1 MQYGTMCNADFM
13 SVEDIINYARR
24 AEEIGLDIIWL
35 PELMGRDP
43 FVMASIILGNT
54 ASINVGTAIANM
66 YARDARATK
75 SAALSLADAYDNRFE
90 LGLGLSNP
98 VGVVP
103 RGHEW
108 LPPVRKAT
116 DFLDLY
122 DAADIF
128 FKHNASVPRYLAA
141 HGPKLMDLA
150 AERLDGAYT
159 YLQTVEY
166 SKEAKAK
173 LGNKKLHLMQPT
185 IFAADPTSARELAR
199 KAISIY
205 MPLKNYHRAWRE
217 RGFSDTDFADGGSDE
232 FIDALIAWGDKQ
244 RILARYTEQA
254 EAGID
259 QIIVIPAGIN
269 LQEDTGWTTFKEVIA
284 P

>member
-13 SVEDIINYARR
+13 VGDQMIEYAKR
-24 AEEIGLDIIWL
+24 AEDIGLDIIWL

-43 FVMASIILGNT
+43 FVVAGLLLEATSTIR
-54 ASINVGTAIANM
+54 VGTAIANM

-75 SAALSLADAYDNRFE
+75 SAAFTLADAYDNRFE

-108 LPPVRKAT
+108 LPPVQKARE
-116 DFLDLY
+116 FLDLY
-122 DAADIF
+122 DEADLF
-128 FKHNASVPRYLAA
+128 FKHEASVPRYLAA

-150 AERLDGAYT
+150 AARLDGAYT
-159 YLQTVEY
+159 YLQTVDY
-166 SKEAKAK
+166 SREAKRK
-173 LGNKKLHLMQPT
+173 LGDKKLHLMQPT
-185 IFAADPTSARELAR
+185 IFSSEPSAAREMAR

-217 RGFSDTDFADGGSDE
+217 RGFSDSDFADGGSDD
-232 FIDALIAWGDKQ
+232 FVDALIAWGDRE
-244 RILARYTEQA
+244 RILSRYNQQGQ
-254 EAGID
+254 AGID
-259 QIIVIPAGIN
+259 QIIIIPAGLN
-269 LQEDTGWTTFKEVIA
+269 LKEDSGWSALKEVITS
-284 P
+284 

>member
-1 MQYGTMCNADFM
+1 MQYGTMCSADFM
-13 SVEDIINYARR
+13 SLDQAIDYAKRAEDIGI
-24 AEEIGLDIIWL
+24 DIVWL

-43 FVMASIILGNT
+43 FVVASLMLEATNT
-54 ASINVGTAIANM
+54 IKIGSAIANM

-75 SAALSLADAYDNRFE
+75 SAAFTLADAYNNRFE

-108 LPPVRKAT
+108 LPPLKKARE
-116 DFLDLY
+116 FLDLY
-122 DAADIF
+122 DEADLYF
-128 FKHNASVPRYLAA
+128 QHEATVPRYLAA

-159 YLQTVEY
+159 YLQPVSY

-173 LGNKKLHLMQPT
+173 LGDKKLHLMQPT
-185 IFAADPTSARELAR
+185 IFAADPDKARELAR
-199 KAISIY
+199 KAVAIY

-217 RGFSDTDFADGGSDE
+217 RGFSDADFADGGSDD
-232 FIDALIAWGDKQ
+232 FIDALIAWGDKD
-244 RILARYTEQA
+244 RILSRFKEQE
-254 EAGID
+254 EAGIN
-259 QIIVIPAGIN
+259 QIIVTPAG
-269 LQEDTGWTTFKEVIA
+269 LDLKTDEGWASFKEVLV
-284 P
+284 